1 MTVTHQS
8 ADGSRSSSDSISPL
22 PRATRVKPSKFEH
35 PLLMRP
41 TAKWSRA
48 ILWTIVSVSAIG
60 VGWAS
65 VAKIEEAIPARGKLE
80 PEGTVKEVQVPV
92 TGVVKGV
99 HIKDGQAVK
108 KGDLLLTLD
117 PTMTNAQLQ
126 SLQSIRA
133 ALMQEN
139 QFYQAQ
145 MQGIDKTP
153 SVQIPGKFVLLA
165 KNRAAIVADSQL
177 VRVQLDGTG
186 RSSLNSQQREQ
197 LQSNQAELATRTTDA
212 RLSSEQLK
220 QQQRQTETRLS
231 SARST
236 LSMNQQILDNITSL
250 AQSGGIS
257 QIQFLKQRQDVETNQ
272 AEVKQLEQEIER
284 LNLAIAQA
292 QTKVQNTIAIDRR
305 AFTDKFA
312 SNTQRIAEIDSELGK
327 AIVENQKKIAEL
339 DGQIRQAEQTLKYG
353 EVRSPADGVVFDLKA
368 HTPGFVANSAEPVL
382 KIVPSDAL
390 IAKVSITNQDIGF
403 VREGLPVDV
412 RIDSFPFSEFGDVKG
427 TLTWIG
433 SDALPPTQIQP
444 YYTFPAKIKLEHQAL
459 QVNERKISLQSGM
472 SITTNIKIRQRTV
485 MSIFTDQFSKFV
497 ESLNYVR

>member
-1 MTVTHQS
+1 MTLTHQPP
-8 ADGSRSSSDSISPL
+8 DGHRSPSDAIAPL
-22 PRATRVKPSKFEH
+22 PKGSKLNPTKFEH

-41 TAKWSRA
+41 SAKWSRA

-60 VGWAS
+60 IGWAS
-65 VAKIEEAIPARGKLE
+65 VAKIEEAIPATGKLE

-108 KGDLLLTLD
+108 KGALLLTLD
-117 PTMTNAQLQ
+117 PTITHAQLQ
-126 SLQSIRA
+126 SLQSVRA

-153 SVQIPGKFVLLA
+153 LIQIPAQFLALA
-165 KNRAAIVADSQL
+165 KNRVAIVADSQL
-177 VRVQLDGTG
+177 VRVQLDGRD

-197 LQSNQAELATRTTDA
+197 IQSNQAELATRTTDA
-212 RLSSEQLK
+212 RLNGEQLK

-236 LSMNQQILDNITSL
+236 LLMNQQILNNITTL

-257 QIQFLKQRQDVETNQ
+257 QIQFLKQRQDVETNR

-284 LNLAIAQA
+284 LKLAIAQA
-292 QTKVQNTIAIDRR
+292 QTKVQSTLAIDRR
-305 AFTDKFA
+305 GLTDKLA
-312 SNTQRIAEIDSELGK
+312 LNTQRLAEIDSEFGK
-327 AIVENQKKIAEL
+327 AIVENKKKIVEL
-339 DGQIRQAEQTLKYG
+339 EGQIRQAQQTLKYG
-353 EVRSPADGVVFDLKA
+353 EVRSPADGIVFDLKA
-368 HTPGFVANSAEPVL
+368 NTPGFVANSAEPVL

-390 IAKVSITNQDIGF
+390 VAKVSITNQDIGF
-403 VREGLPVDV
+403 VREGLAVDV

-427 TLTWIG
+427 TLSWIG

-444 YYTFPAKIKLEHQAL
+444 YYTFPAKVKLERQAL
-459 QVNERKISLQSGM
+459 QINGRKISLQSGM
-472 SITTNIKIRQRTV
+472 SINANIKIRKRTV
-485 MSIFTDQFSKFV
+485 MSIFSDQFSKFV